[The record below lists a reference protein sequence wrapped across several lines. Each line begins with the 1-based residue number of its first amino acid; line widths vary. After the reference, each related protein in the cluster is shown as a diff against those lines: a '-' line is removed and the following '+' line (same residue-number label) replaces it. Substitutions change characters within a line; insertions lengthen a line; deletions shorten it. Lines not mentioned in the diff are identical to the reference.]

1 MNKETQ
7 KNCLQV
13 LAIFICKSSNV
24 LEYCSVVIR
33 SGRASTSNSP
43 GPTKHRNKKLEH
55 NASENQ
61 DFDQ

>member
-13 LAIFICKSSNV
+13 LAIFILHLQMYSNTVLKSIGLEWLLHPILLV
-24 LEYCSVVIR
+24 LQ
-33 SGRASTSNSP
+33 
-43 GPTKHRNKKLEH
+43 KLEH

-61 DFDQ
+61 EFDQ